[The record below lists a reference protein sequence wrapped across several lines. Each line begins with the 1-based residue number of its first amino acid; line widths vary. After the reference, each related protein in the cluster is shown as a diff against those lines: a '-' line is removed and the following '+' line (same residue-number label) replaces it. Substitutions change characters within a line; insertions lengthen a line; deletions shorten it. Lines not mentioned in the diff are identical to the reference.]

1 MRLTYAKAVST
12 VCLFVALGGTAWAV
26 SANSVGTAELKR
38 GAVTTPKI
46 ARGAVTGRKLVP
58 LDPPVAVLPVD
69 VAQPCGPRNSGQFCT
84 GWRNHGR
91 GFAPAA
97 YYRDRSGVVRLEGSV
112 ETGGGEPTPNRILF
126 YLPRSYRPGEGARS
140 VDGVTVRED
149 GSVSATEQASYLSL
163 DRVAFRP

>member
-1 MRLTYAKAVST
+1 VST

-26 SANSVGTAELKR
+26 TADSVGTAQLKQ

-46 ARGAVTGRKLVP
+46 ARGAVTGRGLVP
-58 LDPPVAVLPVD
+58 LDPRVVVVPVD
-69 VAQPCGPRNSGQFCT
+69 VAHPCGRKNSGQFCT
-84 GWRNHGR
+84 GWRNYGR

-112 ETGGGEPTPNRILF
+112 ETDGGEPAPGLVLF
-126 YLPRSYRPGEGARS
+126 YLPRSYRPGEGARMFE
-140 VDGVTVRED
+140 GVTVGENGAVR
-149 GSVSATEQASYLSL
+149 ATDHASHLSL